1 MAVDPRHKGFAGGGG
16 DGAEGGAAPLAA
28 TADILRCYE
37 EAVQEPMVEC
47 VNLDALYTHAQD
59 ENSDR
64 MDARI
69 LREDFCSTAVVAK
82 TWLALHPE
90 NTSQGVD
97 IDLEALQD
105 TQRRVPGVRL
115 LQSPAYAQSEHT
127 VVLADGLAGVASDA
141 EATHASADA
150 NANAD
155 AAVQQPAPAPVDAA
169 TARLNRRI
177 AKREAKAKEPK
188 QASASTAPRM
198 TLLHS
203 DVLDLP
209 VPPVASG
216 ETALEP
222 PDLVASLNYA
232 MAYFHDRA
240 TLVRYLRGVVATL
253 RPNTGVFITDM
264 FGGPPTG
271 EEYPP
276 QDELWEKFA
285 HEPGFLRSAE
295 DANQLVLD
303 SDLRKAGPRSDR
315 DDLQVMRAPQDE
327 QLGTRAE
334 WPRGKLKL
342 VRTGNEHGGF
352 EYWREDGPVDYM
364 TNRFRMSL
372 SFRFKDGSWLR
383 DVFSYDFRIWS
394 LRELMDAMHEA
405 GFAETKVLVL
415 PRNDIDSNQGALS
428 DSESSSDGS
437 SDAGSNAGDDSDDE
451 YGFSDLLLSTERA
464 ERQRRT
470 FHTVQPGEKVF
481 STRSFATYMVARVRN

>member
-1 MAVDPRHKGFAGGGG
+1 MSADPRHKGFAGSA
-16 DGAEGGAAPLAA
+16 DGATQPLAA

-59 ENSDR
+59 DSSDR
-64 MDARI
+64 MDARV

-82 TWLALHPE
+82 TWLSLHPE
-90 NTSQGVD
+90 NTAQGVD
-97 IDLEALQD
+97 IDLDVLQD
-105 TQRRVPGVRL
+105 TQSRVPGVRL
-115 LQSPAYAQSEHT
+115 LQSPAYAQSDHT
-127 VVLADGLAGVASDA
+127 TELASGECAGAAASEPAAQEEAPRETPRMSVVD
-141 EATHASADA
+141 E
-150 NANAD
+150 
-155 AAVQQPAPAPVDAA
+155 
-169 TARLNRRI
+169 RLNRRR
-177 AKREAKAKEPK
+177 AKREAKRATKSEEKADKP
-188 QASASTAPRM
+188 AGDGPRL

-209 VPPVASG
+209 VPPTAG
-216 ETALEP
+216 REHALEP

-253 RPNTGVFITDM
+253 RPRTGVFVTDM
-264 FGGPPTG
+264 FGGPSTG

-276 QDELWEKFA
+276 QDELWERFA
-285 HEPGFLRSAE
+285 GEPGFMRSAE
-295 DANQLVLD
+295 DANQLILD
-303 SDLRKAGPRSDR
+303 ADLKRSGPRSER
-315 DDLQVMRAPQDE
+315 DDLQVMPAPRDD

-342 VRTGNEHGGF
+342 VRTGDEHGGF

-372 SFRFKDGSWLR
+372 SFRFTDGSWLR

-405 GFAETKVLVL
+405 GFTDTKILVL
-415 PRNDIDSNQGALS
+415 PRNDIDSIEGTL
-428 DSESSSDGS
+428 SESESGSDVGDESDG
-437 SDAGSNAGDDSDDE
+437 E
-451 YGFSDLLLSTERA
+451 FGFSGFLRNVERS

-481 STRSFATYMVARVRN
+481 STRSFATYMVARVRT